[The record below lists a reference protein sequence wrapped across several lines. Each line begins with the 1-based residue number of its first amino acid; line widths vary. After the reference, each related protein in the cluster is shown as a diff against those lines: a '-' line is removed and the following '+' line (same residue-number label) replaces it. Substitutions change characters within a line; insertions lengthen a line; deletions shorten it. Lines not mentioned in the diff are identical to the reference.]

1 MQGVSI
7 SGVIDSGDNL
17 PQDADT
23 PEDLVLGDLLDG
35 QAKERNIYA
44 VTTADA
50 EDKDLQDHLDH
61 GAQDTQGHGR
71 QGRSLQACGTC

>member
-7 SGVIDSGDNL
+7 SGVIDRGDNL

-35 QAKERNIYA
+35 QTKERNIYA
-44 VTTADA
+44 VTTTDA
-50 EDKDLQDHLDH
+50 EDKDLQDHLVH
-61 GAQDTQGHGR
+61 GAQDTQGNGR
-71 QGRSLQACGTC
+71 